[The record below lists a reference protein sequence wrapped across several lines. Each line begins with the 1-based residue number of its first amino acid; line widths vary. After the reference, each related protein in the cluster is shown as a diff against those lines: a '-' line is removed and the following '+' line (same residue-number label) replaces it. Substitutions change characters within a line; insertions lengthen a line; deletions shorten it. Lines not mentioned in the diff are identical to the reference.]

1 MSNNSN
7 NNNNSNKN
15 TTTIIN
21 NTNNTNNNSSNSNS
35 STHTVEYELWNI
47 YTYYALHG
55 NPRDPAHLT
64 RNSLFKLCK
73 EIMLLEVTMTEKLLT
88 QADLNL
94 LFNAQLAESKSA
106 RKANS
111 FTAGAD
117 KCDRIDYDEYISCL
131 IRIAK
136 RCYPSC
142 SDSEDALHQLLM
154 DNVLP
159 LASRRKPIDIAAYLQ
174 KPAIVALQIYYKE
187 ALSELFRFYATASD
201 QNAKGKIMMRS
212 TSSTSRR
219 AKTFDEQKEE
229 LDEAKANSALQN
241 SLANRLDYNDF
252 IRFGQDMGFSALG
265 LTILDLGD
273 IYLSVL
279 AMNSFKPALRKISFD
294 EFWEAFV
301 RCALIA
307 YKEHKTLSAEDKL
320 KGMFLALWRH
330 LQSSVKSQLTG
341 FINHSQGYFNSYK
354 GGLMRGSQI
363 LNERFINAW
372 TKDGYRDYLDTK
384 SPVKK
389 KATIEKAP
397 TTVLNSLL
405 SRKVLSM
412 TSAQS
417 PEKDEAKTT
426 SVNIYIDDYE
436 DFGDARIEATQLRK
450 LLKDRPDIANLL
462 SDCMREADITAK

>member
-1 MSNNSN
+1 MSSSN
-7 NNNNSNKN
+7 NNDSNKN
-15 TTTIIN
+15 TTT
-21 NTNNTNNNSSNSNS
+21 NNNMSSNSNRNSNS
-35 STHTVEYELWNI
+35 STNTVEYELWNI

-111 FTAGAD
+111 FTTNTD

-136 RCYPSC
+136 KCYPSC

-154 DNVLP
+154 DNILP
-159 LASRRKPIDIAAYLQ
+159 LASRRKPIDISAYLQ
-174 KPAIVALQIYYKE
+174 IPSIVALQMYYKE
-187 ALSELFRFYATASD
+187 ALLELFRFYATASEH
-201 QNAKGKIMMRS
+201 NAKGKIMMRS
-212 TSSTSRR
+212 TSSTSNR

-229 LDEAKANSALQN
+229 LEEAKANSILQN

-279 AMNSFKPALRKISFD
+279 AMNSFKPALRKINFD

-341 FINHSQGYFNSYK
+341 FNNHSQGYFNSYK

-363 LNERFINAW
+363 LNERFISAW

-389 KATIEKAP
+389 KTALEKAP
-397 TTVLNSLL
+397 ATVLNSLL
-405 SRKVLSM
+405 NRKVGSM
-412 TSAQS
+412 AAASAPS
-417 PEKDEAKTT
+417 PEKDEAKATA
-426 SVNIYIDDYE
+426 VNVYIDDYE
-436 DFGDARIEATQLRK
+436 DFGDARIEAIQLRK
-450 LLKDRPDIANLL
+450 LLKERPDIANLL
-462 SDCMREADITAK
+462 SDCMKEADITS